1 MTYRPKHFTLAE
13 LVDPWF
19 LANHSGDECWAMI
32 DDNAL
37 WAIDLLR
44 ERFGPLRINGNG
56 YTESGLRR
64 PDTKTGAKFSMHKC
78 LPDRKAGAF
87 DLKPLSKG
95 VTVRMMYDW
104 VIANQPKAYAMGIRR
119 VEDIAYTTKG
129 VTHWLHVDAKDTG
142 KDNTDKIVV
151 VKP

>member
-1 MTYRPKHFTLAE
+1 MTYRPKHFTIAE

-19 LANHSGDECWAMI
+19 LANHSEDECWDML

-37 WAIDLLR
+37 RAIDALR
-44 ERFGPLRINGNG
+44 DKFGPLRINGQG

-64 PDTKTGAKFSMHKC
+64 PDTKTGAKLSMHKFG
-78 LPDRKAGAF
+78 KAF
-87 DLKPLSKG
+87 DLKPLQKG

-104 VIANQPKAYAMGIRR
+104 IMANQPEAYAMGIRR
-119 VEDIAYTTKG
+119 VEDIQYTTKG
-129 VTHWLHVDAKDTG
+129 ATHWLHVDAKDTG
-142 KDNTDKIVV
+142 KENVGKIVV